1 VIVRR
6 APFALAALAVLV
18 LLAGCG
24 GHSGAKDA
32 PRPALYVSADHGRC
46 DDGRSRTQAGSPAT
60 PLCTIARALKLAP
73 PDSEVRVA
81 PGRYPALTVSDK
93 REQGWV
99 TVMPSGR
106 GAVTLPRIEIDSGA
120 SWLAFRGL
128 NLTGSAAGP
137 TFQVAEGGSRHISLS
152 GSHVQAQRQDAI
164 VLRSGTGDVT
174 IAGNLIHTA
183 PIGSGVLFLSS
194 STLPGSPPGSEDL
207 PPITNVT
214 IRDNHFDGI
223 GVDAIRPTNFDRLL
237 IEGNEI
243 NGVVD
248 NGEHA
253 DVLQTVFGGR
263 HLIFRNNYVHDNRA
277 QGLFIKDGQVTDAV
291 IENNVFVHN
300 SHEITVQVL
309 DTVGLR
315 LINNTVWN
323 NQYNVML
330 RDGVRDALV
339 VNNIFQDMVVEDPA
353 DAASQ
358 IHQDHNLI
366 AGGWNWGAR
375 GPHDI
380 KTAPTFV
387 DPARGDYRL
396 AQGSAG
402 IDAGLAS
409 SAPRLDKACRARF
422 NEQSVRDTG
431 VGDPRYVDL
440 GALEASP
447 KSAAGDT
454 AAPGAACTASSR

>member
-1 VIVRR
+1 V
-6 APFALAALAVLV
+6 
-18 LLAGCG
+18 
-24 GHSGAKDA
+24 
-32 PRPALYVSADHGRC
+32 LYVDGDHQRC
-46 DDGRSRTQAGSPAT
+46 DDGRSLEQAGSPGA
-60 PLCTIARALKLAP
+60 PLCTIGRALKLAP
-73 PDSEVRVA
+73 SDARVRVA
-81 PGRYPALTVSDK
+81 PGRYPELVVDGGK
-93 REQGWV
+93 RTGWV
-99 TVMPSGR
+99 TVEAQRR
-106 GAVTLPRIEIDSGA
+106 GTVTLPRIEIDSGA

-137 TFQVAEGGSRHISLS
+137 TFQVAEGGARHIELAD
-152 GSHVQAQRQDAI
+152 SHVQAQRQDAI
-164 VLRSGTGDVT
+164 VLRSGTSDVM
-174 IAGNLIHTA
+174 IARNLIHTA

-194 STLPGSPPGSEDL
+194 STLPGSPPGSTEQ
-207 PPITNVT
+207 PPVTNVT

-223 GVDAIRPTNFDRLL
+223 GVDALRPTNFDHLL

-253 DVLQTVFGGR
+253 DVFQSVFGGR
-263 HLIFRNNYVHDNRA
+263 HLVFRNNYIHDNIA
-277 QGLFIKDGQVTDAV
+277 QGLFINDGQVTDAV
-291 IENNVFVHN
+291 VENNVFVRN
-300 SHEITVQVL
+300 RGEIQVQVL
-309 DTVGLR
+309 NTVGLR

-353 DAASQ
+353 DAAAQ

-366 AGGWNWGAR
+366 AGGWNWGAH

-380 KTAPTFV
+380 KTPPRFV
-387 DPARGDYRL
+387 DAARGDYRL
-396 AQGSAG
+396 AAGSAG
-402 IDAGLAS
+402 IDAGLGFD
-409 SAPRLDKACRARF
+409 APRLDKACRARF
-422 NEQSVRDTG
+422 DVHSVPNTG
-431 VGDPRYVDL
+431 VGTPGYVDL

-454 AAPGAACTASSR
+454 AAPGAACSAETG